1 MRAPPSS
8 GLKDWRRQSEGGEWA
23 VFENSMGTKNSEA
36 SESVAFYKIQ
46 KNSAKFGKI
55 RPKCI

>member
-1 MRAPPSS
+1 MKTEDTEL
-8 GLKDWRRQSEGGEWA
+8 GLRA
-23 VFENSMGTKNSEA
+23 VFKNLTGTKNSEA

-46 KNSAKFGKI
+46 KNSVKFGKI